1 MTQRTIVPPPS
12 GPRSPKRVAV
22 LDNMGILHRYELL
35 GWGAKLCKWR
45 CYAQGTAVGRRGR
58 KVEQK

>member
-1 MTQRTIVPPPS
+1 VPPPPGS
-12 GPRSPKRVAV
+12 RSPRRVAV
-22 LDNMGILHRYELL
+22 VDNMGISHKYELL

-45 CYAQGTAVGRRGR
+45 CFAQGTAVGRRGR